1 MKKLPFIVLVF
12 LILVTSCQKDLQE
25 VSLPDDKDDIEIR
38 STAVEMI
45 QLGKQLQNPYSVTNI
60 QDAYDSLKSVYG
72 TQVPNVNISIT
83 HKYVKFTPDND
94 AEYLDLVADTLMDL
108 FTYPLDYEIQS
119 VGGIYY
125 HDPNI
130 PDSLPTYHYA
140 AIPASYIPNTVVDYV
155 VLENLCIPE
164 ITPYYTQNLNDT
176 LIDQLIDAALILTD
190 NYDSDTT
197 NYKSGGRGSYHPEG
211 NISVHDDIVG
221 SGTVPVENVQ
231 VRARRW
237 FTVYTDRT
245 DENGDFYMNGTFKRP
260 CNYSLV
266 WSTSRYYISNGI
278 WFPAVYNG
286 PKISDRW
293 DLRIANNGK
302 SFGFATTFRAGHR
315 YHNKNIGGLK
325 RPNVWTKL
333 KIAYLHSNGPALGMN
348 IGNYWQMFVV
358 GWPGIPNILIWG
370 LDGNGNILESDVIF
384 STTIHELGHASHISL
399 LGEIQFIQVAPIIYE
414 SWATCVEWY
423 ITRIE
428 YNEFGVED
436 YDDLAENDP
445 GLHHQWWNLPAS
457 DYEKTYTPIF
467 IDLFESYNQALQ
479 RGVMPADR
487 CPDGGTFDGSNCFVV
502 QPPYG
507 ESVFIYNYNF
517 YYTPQ
522 NCCDCPIPG
531 TYYDG
536 ANCFVLAVPST
547 SIPFKYLGKGY
558 IFPAGDSNNP
568 YDQVKNYNISSFEQN
583 ILKHSYGLSSLK
595 TKLKEYLPAGMT
607 ERHIDIYMDI
617 FFTL

>member
-1 MKKLPFIVLVF
+1 MKKLPFIVLIF
-12 LILVTSCQKDLQE
+12 LILVTSCQKGFQE
-25 VSLPDDKDDIEIR
+25 ANSSDDTVNAKNR
-38 STAVEMI
+38 STTVEMI
-45 QLGKQLQNPYSVTNI
+45 QLGKQLQNPYSVTNM
-60 QDAYDSLKSVYG
+60 QHAYDSLKSVYG
-72 TQVPNVNISIT
+72 TRIPNVNIITT
-83 HKYVKFTPDND
+83 HKYVKFIPHND
-94 AEYLDLVADTLMDL
+94 EEYLDLVADTLMDL
-108 FTYPLDYEIQS
+108 FTYPLDYEILS
-119 VGGIYY
+119 VGGLFY

-140 AIPASYIPNTVVDYV
+140 TIPASYIPNTNVDYV

-164 ITPYYTQNLNDT
+164 IIPYYTQSLNDT
-176 LIDQLIDAALILTD
+176 LIDQLIDIALILTD
-190 NYDSDTT
+190 NYDSDTS
-197 NYKSGGRGSYHPEG
+197 NYKSSGRGRYHPEG
-211 NISVHDDIVG
+211 NITVHDDIVNG
-221 SGTVPVENVQ
+221 GIVPVENVQ

-237 FTVYTDRT
+237 FTVFTDRT
-245 DENGDFYMNGTFKRP
+245 DENGNFYMNGTFKRP

-266 WSTSRYYISNGI
+266 WSTPKYYITNGM

-286 PKISDRW
+286 PKISGGW
-293 DLRIANNGK
+293 DLQIANNGK
-302 SFGFATTFRAGHR
+302 SFGFATTFRAAHR
-315 YHNKNIGGLK
+315 YHEKNIGGLK

-348 IGNYWQMFVV
+348 IGDYWQMFVV
-358 GWPGIPNILIWG
+358 GWPGIPNILVWG
-370 LDGNGNILESDVIF
+370 LNSSGNIRPSNVIF

-399 LGEIQFIQVAPIIYE
+399 LSEIQFIQVDKIIYE
-414 SWATCVEWY
+414 SWANCVEWY

-428 YNEFGVED
+428 YNEQGEED
-436 YDDLAENDP
+436 YDDPEIFVGGD
-445 GLHHQWWNLPAS
+445 HMQDWHLPVS
-457 DYEKTYTPIF
+457 GDDLYYTPIF

-479 RGVMPADR
+479 RGNMPANR
-487 CPDGGTFDGSNCFVV
+487 CPDGGTFDGANCFVV

-507 ESVFIYNYNF
+507 ESVFLYNYNF

-547 SIPFKYLGKGY
+547 SIPFIYGGKGY
-558 IFPAGDSNNP
+558 IFPAGDPNYP
-568 YDQVKNYNISSFEQN
+568 YDQIKNYDISSFEQD

-595 TKLKEYLPAGMT
+595 TKLKENLPSGMT

-617 FFTL
+617 FFNL